1 MIATLADEVTVR
13 FAVQCITMIVAVV
26 NLVSIRV
33 MVRISRRLEKEQQ
46 YLLDYRK
53 ELAAIRDEINKLHP
67 DG

>member
-13 FAVQCITMIVAVV
+13 FTVQCVTMIVAVV

-53 ELAAIRDEINKLHP
+53 ELAAIRDTVNKLHP
-67 DG
+67 R

>member
-13 FAVQCITMIVAVV
+13 FTVQCVTMIVAVV
-26 NLVSIRV
+26 NLISIRV

-53 ELAAIRDEINKLHP
+53 ELAAIRDTVNKLHP
-67 DG
+67 R